1 MRTHKCF
8 RKSTTTIWFWNVT
21 KLLQNKPRFSQR
33 LMIYWETGGSSKL
46 LCLSFNPL
54 SSCHESCQINFHPS
68 PSLLSHGSFPLM
80 HGEVVIYILK
90 CQASQNTYVLLNGV
104 FHGKR
109 WNPAQGACLLRPA
122 NQHRDAPKPEIIPF
136 ICCNWVSI
144 SAIKNRWWKTE
155 ALDRNTSLLCVCVAS
170 TGLEQSKEMLL
181 STHWTWASP
190 VLAADACAQRTQAVR
205 ALIPFT

>member
-1 MRTHKCF
+1 
-8 RKSTTTIWFWNVT
+8 
-21 KLLQNKPRFSQR
+21 
-33 LMIYWETGGSSKL
+33 
-46 LCLSFNPL
+46 
-54 SSCHESCQINFHPS
+54 
-68 PSLLSHGSFPLM
+68 M

-155 ALDRNTSLLCVCVAS
+155 ALDRNTSLLCVCVCGFDRA
-170 TGLEQSKEMLL
+170 GAEQRNALVYTL
-181 STHWTWASP
+181 NLGFP
-190 VLAADACAQRTQAVR
+190 CAGSRCMCTAYSSCQGTDSIYINGR
-205 ALIPFT
+205 AKYMHFC